1 MAAVWFQKRQRLAEV
16 QQAHGAHAWCLGGE
30 VGVQQGCSMCCCVKL
45 SCEVPQ
51 SEHQQLLQGLHEGPG

>member
-30 VGVQQGCSMCCCVKL
+30 VGVQAGLQCVL
-45 SCEVPQ
+45 LCEAV
-51 SEHQQLLQGLHEGPG
+51 L